1 MRLRRTALLFAGL
14 RAATLAAG
22 ADPAT
27 TAVRRVLLVRHGE
40 TDFNKVHRIQ
50 GTLESQLTEAGRAQ
64 ARELGSWLAATYAG
78 AIDRVLCSPKARTRA
93 TLDEIEASFS
103 AAGSLPPPERQLR
116 WDLREVELTDWEG
129 RYRKDIAANDADAY
143 QLWKSRPAE
152 FVFPSGHAP
161 LPALWARTGT
171 EWAHLR
177 ESTPAGTTTL
187 VVAHGAFNRAFLARV
202 FGLPIE
208 AFVDEGGRF
217 DFVNCECAEIEWLED
232 SEPPVTG
239 GDAAAPPMLRWRRR
253 HPRESAWSTPADEQ
267 AAGAWWSAREDA
279 KEL

>member
-1 MRLRRTALLFAGL
+1 MRRTSVLLVAGL

-22 ADPAT
+22 ADP
-27 TAVRRVLLVRHGE
+27 VKRVLLVRHGE

-50 GTLESQLTEAGRAQ
+50 GTLESQLTEAGHAQ

-93 TLDEIEASFS
+93 TLDEIEASFA

-161 LPALWARTGT
+161 LPALWARAGT

-239 GDAAAPPMLRWRRR
+239 GGAAAPPMLRWRRR

-279 KEL
+279 REL

>member
-1 MRLRRTALLFAGL
+1 MRRTSRTALCLLAGL
-14 RAATLAAG
+14 RAAALATS

-27 TAVRRVLLVRHGE
+27 RRVLLVRHGE
-40 TDFNKVHRIQ
+40 TNFTKVHRIQ

-64 ARELGSWLAATYAG
+64 ARELGSWLAASYSG
-78 AIDRVLCSPKARTRA
+78 AIDRVVCSPKARTRA
-93 TLDEIEASFS
+93 TLDEIEASF
-103 AAGSLPPPERQLR
+103 AATGAVPPPERELR
-116 WDLREVELTDWEG
+116 WDLRELELTDWEG
-129 RYRKDIAANDADAY
+129 RYRKDIASHDADSY
-143 QLWKSRPAE
+143 HSWKSRPAE

-161 LPALWARTGT
+161 LPALWARTET

-217 DFVNCECAEIEWLED
+217 DFVNCECAEIEWV
-232 SEPPVTG
+232 EPPVTG

-267 AAGAWWSAREDA
+267 AAGAWWSAGEDA
-279 KEL
+279 REL